1 MADVITRF
9 KLETTQYDSKL
20 RDAAKGLSEYTKQ
33 ATMAGNEFG
42 KFTQKNMEVARS
54 FGTIATSA
62 TNSKDK
68 VKELVGAY
76 NDVAKAYNALTKD
89 QQSSDF
95 GKALAQSMNT
105 LKGRIS
111 EAKTEMNGTSG
122 VLDSLKGKFMIN
134 VDALKLL
141 NWGLTAAKKALDVAK
156 DAFFANETN
165 VDNWGRTVASAEG
178 IYDSFLQTLNTGDFS
193 GFLSRIG
200 EVISSS
206 KEAYNALDELNT
218 RMTVINPERT
228 RLQARAT
235 ELRATIRRSGKDSE
249 AGKAAQQE
257 LMQLEGKL
265 TEAFRTESK
274 LNMNAFKAEVD
285 KKLKGAGIKLDKQSY
300 DFLMRSF
307 SSDRD
312 YKRLAQNARGS
323 IDMVYDDEATGLGHQ
338 VDNRNM
344 NQKLLDL
351 FTDKWR
357 QQYSPL
363 LNAAFSARGSA
374 ASTMLSNAR
383 YLNNGGGNTE
393 RQKTVEQLN
402 NEKIQALT
410 QEYLNATEERKTA
423 IRSEIKGLQD
433 RNAEIRRM
441 KDEALGK
448 DTAEQLNNEKIQ
460 ALTQEYIKASE
471 DRRKA
476 IRAEIKDLQDRNAE
490 IQRIKDEATGKWKP
504 VDLKGASP
512 GQGVALGGVDMPQFR
527 DQVVEVLPPI
537 QQLEAELERLA
548 ELQAQAWSPEVF
560 ADYQRKIDETKEKL
574 DVFKGIKKD
583 SDNSSKSFLSAASA
597 IGAVGNA
604 LNSIEDPTAKIMGII
619 AEAIAGVAAG
629 AGQAISA
636 KDTTSSGWAWI
647 GAAAAITASMVAMIA
662 EIHNATG
669 YAHGGVIEGTSFS
682 GDNQWARVNA
692 GETILN
698 RAQSGVIASA
708 LQDSGRDSGY
718 SSAPYVTGETIIL
731 GANNHLKRSGQ
742 GELVT
747 TSMLKRMGLL

>member
-33 ATMAGNEFG
+33 ATMAGSEFG
-42 KFTQKNMEVARS
+42 KFTQKNVEVARS

-76 NDVAKAYNALTKD
+76 NDVAKAYNALTKE

-111 EAKTEMNGTSG
+111 EAKTEMNSTGG

-156 DAFFANETN
+156 DAFFQSEGNIDEWGRIVESSKGAYDIFLDTINNGNWSNFFSNLSTAIKGSRDLYDALDRLGSIKSNNKAAIAIVQQQIQQLRLLKQQGKN
-165 VDNWGRTVASAEG
+165 VDDQIKAATAQLAL
-178 IYDSFLQTLNTGDFS
+178 LQN
-193 GFLSRIG
+193 
-200 EVISSS
+200 
-206 KEAYNALDELNT
+206 
-218 RMTVINPERT
+218 
-228 RLQARAT
+228 QAVGAGKT
-235 ELRATIRRSGKDSE
+235 AGKQSIFNTIRNSV
-249 AGKAAQQE
+249 
-257 LMQLEGKL
+257 
-265 TEAFRTESK
+265 
-274 LNMNAFKAEVD
+274 N
-285 KKLKGAGIKLDKQSY
+285 
-300 DFLMRSF
+300 
-307 SSDRD
+307 
-312 YKRLAQNARGS
+312 S
-323 IDMVYDDEATGLGHQ
+323 IDGGASVSDKSIQAAISGILSKGQVEFDKYARNVRVLEAMAQRDESTTNMDNMGAMHTSVSKVFDINLLTKEQQRQYKISKAITDRESEIKNGIDIYAQAVQEETAATREQFRGNRYALQGSGH
-338 VDNRNM
+338 
-344 NQKLLDL
+344 
-351 FTDKWR
+351 
-357 QQYSPL
+357 
-363 LNAAFSARGSA
+363 
-374 ASTMLSNAR
+374 
-383 YLNNGGGNTE
+383 GGGGDTE
-393 RQKTVEQLN
+393 RQKTKEQLI
-402 NEKIQALT
+402 NEDIQKLT
-410 QEYLNATEERKTA
+410 QEYINASNDRRAA
-423 IRSEIKGLQD
+423 IRNEIKGLQD
-433 RNAEIRRM
+433 
-441 KDEALGK
+441 
-448 DTAEQLNNEKIQ
+448 QLAVIQ
-460 ALTQEYIKASE
+460 QL
-471 DRRKA
+471 
-476 IRAEIKDLQDRNAE
+476 
-490 IQRIKDEATGKWKP
+490 KDEATGKWKP
-504 VDLKGASP
+504 PQSVNLKGASP
-512 GQGVALGGVDMPQFR
+512 GQGIALGGVDMAQFS

-560 ADYQRKIDETKEKL
+560 ADYQREIDKTKEKL

-583 SDNSSKSFLSAASA
+583 SDNSAKSFHAAASA
-597 IGAVGNA
+597 IGSVGNA

-708 LQDSGRDSGY
+708 LQDSNRA
-718 SSAPYVTGETIIL
+718 SSQPSSPYVNGELIFL
-731 GANNHLKRSGQ
+731 GTNNHLKRSGR
-742 GELVT
+742 GEIVT
-747 TSMLKRMGLL
+747 TGMLRRMGIM

>member
-42 KFTQKNMEVARS
+42 KFTQKNVEVARS

-111 EAKTEMNGTSG
+111 EAKTEMNGTSS

-156 DAFFANETN
+156 DAFFSSEQN
-165 VDNWGRTVASAEG
+165 VDDWGRTMQASESL
-178 IYDSFLQTLNTGDFS
+178 YKSFVTSLNNMSLDSFFSNIREVIKSAKDAYNAMGDLATKGGKISNKEARLNYQKQEQMAIINDKKRSKAEREAAQARLKALSQETSAAKKATAELNNNIVKTKISEKLVGAGFEKGTAAYNDAYQRAVRSLYDENYVIGTLNTKPGQFADTIFS
-193 GFLSRIG
+193 INNGNGSR
-200 EVISSS
+200 
-206 KEAYNALDELNT
+206 KLRRALGSN
-218 RMTVINPERT
+218 VN
-228 RLQARAT
+228 
-235 ELRATIRRSGKDSE
+235 
-249 AGKAAQQE
+249 
-257 LMQLEGKL
+257 
-265 TEAFRTESK
+265 
-274 LNMNAFKAEVD
+274 
-285 KKLKGAGIKLDKQSY
+285 LD
-300 DFLMRSF
+300 
-307 SSDRD
+307 
-312 YKRLAQNARGS
+312 N
-323 IDMVYDDEATGLGHQ
+323 
-338 VDNRNM
+338 
-344 NQKLLDL
+344 L
-351 FTDKWR
+351 FTDEWR
-357 QQYSPL
+357 SEVNPYVQ
-363 LNAAFSARGSA
+363 AVWGSL
-374 ASTMLSNAR
+374 ASGESEKRMANRFAQRNLD
-383 YLNNGGGNTE
+383 GGGGDKTK
-393 RQKTVEQLN
+393 RQKTEEQLN
-402 NEKIQALT
+402 SEKIQALT
-410 QEYLNATEERKTA
+410 QEYLKATEERKTA
-423 IRSEIKGLQD
+423 IRSEIKV
-433 RNAEIRRM
+433 
-441 KDEALGK
+441 
-448 DTAEQLNNEKIQ
+448 
-460 ALTQEYIKASE
+460 
-471 DRRKA
+471 
-476 IRAEIKDLQDRNAE
+476 LQDRNAE
-490 IQRIKDEATGKWKP
+490 IQRMKDEATGKWKP
-504 VDLKGASP
+504 VNLTGASP
-512 GQGVALGGVDMPQFR
+512 GHGVALGGVDMPQFR
-527 DQVVEVLPPI
+527 DQFVEVLPPV

-548 ELQAQAWSPEVF
+548 EKQAQAWSPEVF
-560 ADYQRKIDETKEKL
+560 ADYQREIDKTKEKL

-583 SDNSSKSFLSAASA
+583 SDNSAKSFHSAASA

-647 GAAAAITASMVAMIA
+647 GAAAAITASMVAMIT

-669 YAHGGVIEGTSFS
+669 FAHGGVIEGTSFS

-708 LQDSGRDSGY
+708 LQDSARTEVDS
-718 SSAPYVTGETIIL
+718 SSPYVTGETIIL

-742 GELVT
+742 GEIVT
-747 TSMLKRMGLL
+747 TGMLRRMGIK

>member
-42 KFTQKNMEVARS
+42 KFTQKNVEVARS

-62 TNSKDK
+62 TNSKGK
-68 VKELVGAY
+68 VSELVGAY
-76 NDVAKAYNALTKD
+76 NDVAKAYNALTKE

-111 EAKTEMNGTSG
+111 EAKTEMNGTSS

-156 DAFFANETN
+156 DAFFSSEQN
-165 VDNWGRTVASAEG
+165 VDDWGRTMQASESL
-178 IYDSFLQTLNTGDFS
+178 YKSFVTSLNNMSLDSFFSNISEVIKSAKDAYNAMDDLATKGGKISNKEARLNYQKQQQMAIINDKKRTKAEREAAQARLEALSMETSAAKKATADLNNSVVKAKISEKLTGAGFERGTAAYNEAYQRAVRSLYDEDYVMGTLNTKPGQF
-193 GFLSRIG
+193 
-200 EVISSS
+200 
-206 KEAYNALDELNT
+206 
-218 RMTVINPERT
+218 
-228 RLQARAT
+228 
-235 ELRATIRRSGKDSE
+235 
-249 AGKAAQQE
+249 
-257 LMQLEGKL
+257 
-265 TEAFRTESK
+265 
-274 LNMNAFKAEVD
+274 VD
-285 KKLKGAGIKLDKQSY
+285 
-300 DFLMRSF
+300 
-307 SSDRD
+307 
-312 YKRLAQNARGS
+312 
-323 IDMVYDDEATGLGHQ
+323 TGLRINNGKGSRSLKRALGSN
-338 VDNRNM
+338 VNLDN
-344 NQKLLDL
+344 L
-351 FTDKWR
+351 FTDEWR
-357 QQYSPL
+357 NEVNPYVQ
-363 LNAAFSARGSA
+363 AVWGSL
-374 ASTMLSNAR
+374 ASGESEKRMANRFAQRNLD
-383 YLNNGGGNTE
+383 GGGGGKTE
-393 RQKTVEQLN
+393 LQKTEEQLN
-402 NEKIQALT
+402 SETIQKLT
-410 QEYLNATEERKTA
+410 QEYLKATEERKAA
-423 IRSEIKGLQD
+423 IRSEIKELQD
-433 RNAEIRRM
+433 KNAEIQRM

-448 DTAEQLNNEKIQ
+448 
-460 ALTQEYIKASE
+460 Y
-471 DRRKA
+471 
-476 IRAEIKDLQDRNAE
+476 
-490 IQRIKDEATGKWKP
+490 KP
-504 VDLKGASP
+504 VNLTGASP
-512 GQGVALGGVDMPQFR
+512 GQGVALGGVDMAQFS

-560 ADYQRKIDETKEKL
+560 ADYQQKIDETKEKL

-583 SDNSSKSFLSAASA
+583 SDNSSKSFRSAASA
-597 IGAVGNA
+597 IGAVGKA

-636 KDTTSSGWAWI
+636 KDTTASGWAWI

-708 LQDSGRDSGY
+708 LQDSNRA
-718 SSAPYVTGETIIL
+718 SSQPSSPYVNGELIFL
-731 GANNHLKRSGQ
+731 GTNNHLKRSGQ
-742 GELVT
+742 GEIVT
-747 TSMLKRMGLL
+747 TGMLRRMGIM

>member
-42 KFTQKNMEVARS
+42 KFTQKNVEVARS

-111 EAKTEMNGTSG
+111 EAKTEMNGTSS

-312 YKRLAQNARGS
+312 YRRLAQNARGS

-383 YLNNGGGNTE
+383 YLNNGGSGRGSGGGGNTE
-393 RQKTVEQLN
+393 RQKTEEQLN
-402 NEKIQALT
+402 SEKIQALT
-410 QEYLNATEERKTA
+410 QEYLKATEERKTA
-423 IRSEIKGLQD
+423 IRSEIKV
-433 RNAEIRRM
+433 
-441 KDEALGK
+441 
-448 DTAEQLNNEKIQ
+448 
-460 ALTQEYIKASE
+460 
-471 DRRKA
+471 
-476 IRAEIKDLQDRNAE
+476 LQDRNAE
-490 IQRIKDEATGKWKP
+490 IQHMKDEATGKWKP
-504 VDLKGASP
+504 VDLTGASP
-512 GQGVALGGVDMPQFR
+512 GQGVALGGVDMAQFS
-527 DQVVEVLPPI
+527 DQVVEVLPPV

-560 ADYQRKIDETKEKL
+560 ADYQQKIDETKEKL

-583 SDNSSKSFLSAASA
+583 SDNSSKSFRSAASA

-698 RAQSGVIASA
+698 RAQTGIIASA
-708 LQDSGRDSGY
+708 LQDNARTEVN
-718 SSAPYVTGETIIL
+718 SSSPYVTGETIIL

-742 GELVT
+742 GEIVT
-747 TSMLKRMGLL
+747 TGMLRRMGVI

>member
-42 KFTQKNMEVARS
+42 KFTQKNVDVARS

-111 EAKTEMNGTSG
+111 EAKTEMNGTSS
-122 VLDSLKGKFMIN
+122 VLDTLKGKFTLNI
-134 VDALKLL
+134 DALKLFSM
-141 NWGLTAAKKALDVAK
+141 GLTAAKAALNVAK
-156 DAFFANETN
+156 DAFFSSEQN
-165 VDNWGRTVASAEG
+165 VDDWGRTMQASESL
-178 IYDSFLQTLNTGDFS
+178 YKSFVTSLNNMSLDSFFSNIREVIKSAKDAYNAMDDLATKGGKISNKEARLNYQKQQQMAIINDKKRTKAEREAAQARLEALSMETSAAKKATADLNNSVVKAKISEKLTGAGFEKGTAAYNEAYKRAVRSLYDEDYVMGTLNTKPGQF
-193 GFLSRIG
+193 
-200 EVISSS
+200 
-206 KEAYNALDELNT
+206 
-218 RMTVINPERT
+218 
-228 RLQARAT
+228 
-235 ELRATIRRSGKDSE
+235 
-249 AGKAAQQE
+249 
-257 LMQLEGKL
+257 
-265 TEAFRTESK
+265 
-274 LNMNAFKAEVD
+274 VD
-285 KKLKGAGIKLDKQSY
+285 
-300 DFLMRSF
+300 
-307 SSDRD
+307 
-312 YKRLAQNARGS
+312 
-323 IDMVYDDEATGLGHQ
+323 TGLRINNGNGSRALKRALGSNINL
-338 VDNRNM
+338 DN
-344 NQKLLDL
+344 L
-351 FTDKWR
+351 FTDEWR
-357 QQYSPL
+357 NEVNPYVQ
-363 LNAAFSARGSA
+363 AVWGSL
-374 ASTMLSNAR
+374 ASGESEKRMANRFAQKSLGGS
-383 YLNNGGGNTE
+383 GGGGGTE
-393 RQKTVEQLN
+393 RQKTEEQLN
-402 NEKIQALT
+402 SEKIQALT
-410 QEYLNATEERKTA
+410 QEYLKATEERKAA
-423 IRSEIKGLQD
+423 IRSEIKV
-433 RNAEIRRM
+433 
-441 KDEALGK
+441 
-448 DTAEQLNNEKIQ
+448 
-460 ALTQEYIKASE
+460 
-471 DRRKA
+471 
-476 IRAEIKDLQDRNAE
+476 LQDRNAE
-490 IQRIKDEATGKWKP
+490 IQRMKDEATGKWKP

-512 GQGVALGGVDMPQFR
+512 GQGIALGGVDMPQFS

-548 ELQAQAWSPEVF
+548 ELQAQAWSPKVF

-583 SDNSSKSFLSAASA
+583 SDNSAKSFHSAASA

-636 KDTTSSGWAWI
+636 KDTTASGWAWI

-669 YAHGGVIEGTSFS
+669 FAHGGVIEGTSFS

-718 SSAPYVTGETIIL
+718 SLAPYVTGETIIL

>member
-33 ATMAGNEFG
+33 ATMAGSEFG
-42 KFTQKNMEVARS
+42 KFTQKNVEVARS

-76 NDVAKAYNALTKD
+76 NDVAKAYNALTKE

-111 EAKTEMNGTSG
+111 EAKTEMNGTSS

-156 DAFFANETN
+156 DAFFSSEQN
-165 VDNWGRTVASAEG
+165 VDDWGRTMQASESL
-178 IYDSFLQTLNTGDFS
+178 YKSFVTSLNNMSLDSFFSNISEVIKSAKDAYNAMDDLATKGGKISNKEARLNYQKQQQMAIINDKKRTKAEREAAQARLEALSMETSAAKKATADLNNSVVKAKISEKLTGAGFEKGTAAYNEAYQRAVRSLYDEDYVMGTLNTKPGQF
-193 GFLSRIG
+193 
-200 EVISSS
+200 
-206 KEAYNALDELNT
+206 
-218 RMTVINPERT
+218 
-228 RLQARAT
+228 
-235 ELRATIRRSGKDSE
+235 
-249 AGKAAQQE
+249 
-257 LMQLEGKL
+257 
-265 TEAFRTESK
+265 
-274 LNMNAFKAEVD
+274 VD
-285 KKLKGAGIKLDKQSY
+285 
-300 DFLMRSF
+300 
-307 SSDRD
+307 
-312 YKRLAQNARGS
+312 
-323 IDMVYDDEATGLGHQ
+323 TGLKINNGKGSRSLKRALGSN
-338 VDNRNM
+338 VNLDN
-344 NQKLLDL
+344 L
-351 FTDKWR
+351 FTDEWR
-357 QQYSPL
+357 NEVNPYVQ
-363 LNAAFSARGSA
+363 AVWGSL
-374 ASTMLSNAR
+374 ASGESEKRMANRFAQRNLGSS
-383 YLNNGGGNTE
+383 GGDKTKL
-393 RQKTVEQLN
+393 QKTEEQLN
-402 NEKIQALT
+402 SEKIQTLT
-410 QEYLNATEERKTA
+410 QEYLKATEERKTA
-423 IRSEIKGLQD
+423 IRSEIKV
-433 RNAEIRRM
+433 
-441 KDEALGK
+441 
-448 DTAEQLNNEKIQ
+448 
-460 ALTQEYIKASE
+460 
-471 DRRKA
+471 
-476 IRAEIKDLQDRNAE
+476 LQDRNAE
-490 IQRIKDEATGKWKP
+490 IQRMKDEATGKWKP

-527 DQVVEVLPPI
+527 DQFVEVLPPI

-560 ADYQRKIDETKEKL
+560 ADYQQKIDETKEKL

-583 SDNSSKSFLSAASA
+583 SDNSAKSFHSAASA

-647 GAAAAITASMVAMIA
+647 GAAAAITASMVAMIT

-669 YAHGGVIEGTSFS
+669 FAHGGVIEGTSFS

-698 RAQSGVIASA
+698 RAQTGIIASA
-708 LQDSGRDSGY
+708 LQDSARTEVG
-718 SSAPYVTGETIIL
+718 SSSPYVTGETIIL

-742 GELVT
+742 GEIVT
-747 TSMLKRMGLL
+747 TGMLRRMGVI

>member
-20 RDAAKGLSEYTKQ
+20 RDAAKGLSDYTKQ
-33 ATMAGNEFG
+33 AALAGSEFG
-42 KFTQKNMEVARS
+42 KFTQKNVEVARS

-111 EAKTEMNGTSG
+111 EAKTEMNGTSS

-257 LMQLEGKL
+257 LLQLEGKL

-312 YKRLAQNARGS
+312 YRRLAQNARGS

-383 YLNNGGGNTE
+383 YLNNGGSGRGSGRGDNTK
-393 RQKTVEQLN
+393 RQETEEQLI
-402 NEKIQALT
+402 NENIQ
-410 QEYLNATEERKTA
+410 K
-423 IRSEIKGLQD
+423 
-433 RNAEIRRM
+433 
-441 KDEALGK
+441 
-448 DTAEQLNNEKIQ
+448 
-460 ALTQEYIKASE
+460 LTQEYIKASN
-471 DRRKA
+471 DRQAA
-476 IRAEIKDLQDRNAE
+476 IRNEIKGLQDQLAV
-490 IQRIKDEATGKWKP
+490 IQQLKDEALGKYKP
-504 VDLKGASP
+504 VNLTGASP
-512 GQGVALGGVDMPQFR
+512 GQGVALGGVDMAQFS

-537 QQLEAELERLA
+537 QQLETELERLA

-583 SDNSSKSFLSAASA
+583 SDNSAKSFHSAASA

-604 LNSIEDPTAKIMGII
+604 LNSIEDPTAKIIGII

-708 LQDSGRDSGY
+708 LQE
-718 SSAPYVTGETIIL
+718 SSRASSQSSSPYVTGEFIFL
-731 GANNHLKRSGQ
+731 GTNNHLKRSGQ
-742 GELVT
+742 GEIVT
-747 TSMLKRMGLL
+747 TGMLRRMGIM

>member
-42 KFTQKNMEVARS
+42 KFTQKNVEVARS

-235 ELRATIRRSGKDSE
+235 ELRATIRRSDKDSD

-312 YKRLAQNARGS
+312 YRRLAQNARGS

-383 YLNNGGGNTE
+383 YLNNGGSGRGSGDKTK
-393 RQKTVEQLN
+393 RQKTEEQLN
-402 NEKIQALT
+402 SEKIQALT
-410 QEYLNATEERKTA
+410 QEYLKATEERKAA
-423 IRSEIKGLQD
+423 IRSEIKV
-433 RNAEIRRM
+433 
-441 KDEALGK
+441 
-448 DTAEQLNNEKIQ
+448 
-460 ALTQEYIKASE
+460 
-471 DRRKA
+471 
-476 IRAEIKDLQDRNAE
+476 LQDRNAE
-490 IQRIKDEATGKWKP
+490 IQRMKDEATGKWKP

-512 GQGVALGGVDMPQFR
+512 GQGIALGGVDMPQFR
-527 DQVVEVLPPI
+527 DQVVEVLPPVR
-537 QQLEAELERLA
+537 QLEAELERLA
-548 ELQAQAWSPEVF
+548 EKQAQAWSPEIF
-560 ADYQRKIDETKEKL
+560 ADYQRQIDELKKKL
-574 DVFKGIKKD
+574 GVFKGIKTD
-583 SDNSSKSFLSAASA
+583 SDNSAKSFHSAASA

-708 LQDSGRDSGY
+708 LQDNNRA
-718 SSAPYVTGETIIL
+718 SSQPSSPYVNGELIFL
-731 GANNHLKRSGQ
+731 GTNNHLKRSGQ
-742 GELVT
+742 GEIVT
-747 TSMLKRMGLL
+747 TGMLRRMGLL

>member
-42 KFTQKNMEVARS
+42 KFTQKNVEVARS

-111 EAKTEMNGTSG
+111 EAKTEMNGTSS
-122 VLDSLKGKFMIN
+122 VLDALKGKFMIN

-200 EVISSS
+200 EVIASS

-312 YKRLAQNARGS
+312 YRRLAQNARGS

-383 YLNNGGGNTE
+383 YLNNGGSGRGSGRGGDIE
-393 RQKTVEQLN
+393 RQKTEEQLN
-402 NEKIQALT
+402 SEKIQALT
-410 QEYLNATEERKTA
+410 QEYLKATEERKTA
-423 IRSEIKGLQD
+423 IRSEIKV
-433 RNAEIRRM
+433 
-441 KDEALGK
+441 
-448 DTAEQLNNEKIQ
+448 
-460 ALTQEYIKASE
+460 
-471 DRRKA
+471 
-476 IRAEIKDLQDRNAE
+476 LQDRNAE
-490 IQRIKDEATGKWKP
+490 IQHMKDEATGKYKQ
-504 VDLKGASP
+504 VNLTGALP
-512 GQGVALGGVDMPQFR
+512 GQGIALGGVDMPQFR
-527 DQVVEVLPPI
+527 DQFVEVLPPI

-548 ELQAQAWSPEVF
+548 EKQAQAWSPEVF
-560 ADYQRKIDETKEKL
+560 ADYQKKIDETKEKL

-583 SDNSSKSFLSAASA
+583 SDNSAKSFHSAASA

-698 RAQSGVIASA
+698 RAQTGIIASA
-708 LQDSGRDSGY
+708 LQDSARTEVDS
-718 SSAPYVTGETIIL
+718 SSPYVTGETIIL

-742 GELVT
+742 GEIVT
-747 TSMLKRMGLL
+747 TGMLRRMGII

>member
-42 KFTQKNMEVARS
+42 KFTQKNVEVARS

-122 VLDSLKGKFMIN
+122 VLDTLKGKFTLNI
-134 VDALKLL
+134 DALKLFSM
-141 NWGLTAAKKALDVAK
+141 GLTAAKAALNVAK
-156 DAFFANETN
+156 DAFFSSEQN
-165 VDNWGRTVASAEG
+165 VDDWGRTMQASESL
-178 IYDSFLQTLNTGDFS
+178 YKSFVTSLNNMSLDSFFSNIREVIKSAKDAYNAMDDLATKGGKISNKEARLNYQKQQQMAIINDKKRTKAEREAAQARLEALSMETSAAKKATADLNNSVVKAKISEKLTGAGFEKGTAAYNEAYKRAVRSLYDEDYVMGTLNTKPGQF
-193 GFLSRIG
+193 
-200 EVISSS
+200 
-206 KEAYNALDELNT
+206 
-218 RMTVINPERT
+218 
-228 RLQARAT
+228 
-235 ELRATIRRSGKDSE
+235 
-249 AGKAAQQE
+249 
-257 LMQLEGKL
+257 
-265 TEAFRTESK
+265 
-274 LNMNAFKAEVD
+274 VD
-285 KKLKGAGIKLDKQSY
+285 
-300 DFLMRSF
+300 
-307 SSDRD
+307 
-312 YKRLAQNARGS
+312 
-323 IDMVYDDEATGLGHQ
+323 TGLRINNGNGSRALKRALGSNINL
-338 VDNRNM
+338 DN
-344 NQKLLDL
+344 L
-351 FTDKWR
+351 FTDEWR
-357 QQYSPL
+357 NEVNPYVQ
-363 LNAAFSARGSA
+363 AVWGSL
-374 ASTMLSNAR
+374 ASGESEKRMANRFAQKSL
-383 YLNNGGGNTE
+383 GGSGDGDKTK
-393 RQKTVEQLN
+393 RQKTEEQLN
-402 NEKIQALT
+402 SEKIQALT
-410 QEYLNATEERKTA
+410 QEYLKATEERKAA
-423 IRSEIKGLQD
+423 IRSEIKV
-433 RNAEIRRM
+433 
-441 KDEALGK
+441 
-448 DTAEQLNNEKIQ
+448 
-460 ALTQEYIKASE
+460 
-471 DRRKA
+471 
-476 IRAEIKDLQDRNAE
+476 LQDRNAE
-490 IQRIKDEATGKWKP
+490 IQRMKDEATGKWKP

-560 ADYQRKIDETKEKL
+560 ADYQQKIDETKEKL

-583 SDNSSKSFLSAASA
+583 SDNSSKSFRSAASA
-597 IGAVGNA
+597 IGAVGKA

-636 KDTTSSGWAWI
+636 KDTTASGWAWI

-708 LQDSGRDSGY
+708 LQE
-718 SSAPYVTGETIIL
+718 SSRASTQPSSPYVNGELIFL
-731 GANNHLKRSGQ
+731 GTNNHLKRSGQ
-742 GELVT
+742 GEIVT
-747 TSMLKRMGLL
+747 TGMLRRMGIM

>member
-42 KFTQKNMEVARS
+42 KFTQKNVEVARS

-111 EAKTEMNGTSG
+111 EAKTEMNGTSS

-257 LMQLEGKL
+257 LLQLEGKL

-383 YLNNGGGNTE
+383 YLNNGGSGRGSGGGGGTE
-393 RQKTVEQLN
+393 RQKTEEQLN
-402 NEKIQALT
+402 SEKIQELT
-410 QEYLNATEERKTA
+410 QEYIQATEERKTA
-423 IRSEIKGLQD
+423 IRSEIKL
-433 RNAEIRRM
+433 
-441 KDEALGK
+441 
-448 DTAEQLNNEKIQ
+448 
-460 ALTQEYIKASE
+460 
-471 DRRKA
+471 
-476 IRAEIKDLQDRNAE
+476 LQDRNAE
-490 IQRIKDEATGKWKP
+490 IQRMKDEALGKYKQ
-504 VDLKGASP
+504 VDLTGASP

-527 DQVVEVLPPI
+527 DQFVEVLPPI

-548 ELQAQAWSPEVF
+548 ELQAQAWTPEIF
-560 ADYQRKIDETKEKL
+560 ADYQRQIDELKKKL
-574 DVFKGIKKD
+574 GVFKGIKTD
-583 SDNSSKSFLSAASA
+583 SDNSAKSFHSAASA

-698 RAQSGVIASA
+698 RAQTGIIASA
-708 LQDSGRDSGY
+708 LQDSARTEVDS
-718 SSAPYVTGETIIL
+718 SSPYVTGETIIL
-731 GANNHLKRSGQ
+731 GANNHLKRLGQ
-742 GELVT
+742 GEIVT
-747 TSMLKRMGLL
+747 TGMLRRMGII

>member
-42 KFTQKNMEVARS
+42 KFTQKNVEVARS
-54 FGTIATSA
+54 FGNIATSA

-76 NDVAKAYNALTKD
+76 NDVAKAYNSLTRE

-111 EAKTEMNGTSG
+111 EAKTEMNGTSS
-122 VLDSLKGKFMIN
+122 VLDTLKGKFTLNI
-134 VDALKLL
+134 DALKLFSM
-141 NWGLTAAKKALDVAK
+141 GLTAAKTALNVAK
-156 DAFFANETN
+156 DAFFSSEQN
-165 VDNWGRTVASAEG
+165 VDDWGRTMQASESL
-178 IYDSFLQTLNTGDFS
+178 YKSFVTSLNNMSLDSFFSNIREVIKSAKDAYNAMDDLATKGGKISNKEARLNYQKQQQMAIINDKKRTKAERESAQARLEALSMETSAAKKATADLNNSVVKAKISEKLTGAGFEKGTAAYNEAYKRAVRSLYDEDYVMGTLNTKPGQF
-193 GFLSRIG
+193 
-200 EVISSS
+200 
-206 KEAYNALDELNT
+206 
-218 RMTVINPERT
+218 
-228 RLQARAT
+228 
-235 ELRATIRRSGKDSE
+235 
-249 AGKAAQQE
+249 
-257 LMQLEGKL
+257 
-265 TEAFRTESK
+265 
-274 LNMNAFKAEVD
+274 VD
-285 KKLKGAGIKLDKQSY
+285 
-300 DFLMRSF
+300 
-307 SSDRD
+307 
-312 YKRLAQNARGS
+312 
-323 IDMVYDDEATGLGHQ
+323 TGLRINNGNGSRALKRALGSNINL
-338 VDNRNM
+338 DN
-344 NQKLLDL
+344 L
-351 FTDKWR
+351 FTDEWR
-357 QQYSPL
+357 NEVNPYVQ
-363 LNAAFSARGSA
+363 AVWGSL
-374 ASTMLSNAR
+374 ASGESEKRMANRFAQKSLGGS
-383 YLNNGGGNTE
+383 GGGGGTE
-393 RQKTVEQLN
+393 RQKTEEQLN
-402 NEKIQALT
+402 SEKIQALT
-410 QEYLNATEERKTA
+410 QEYLKATEERKAA
-423 IRSEIKGLQD
+423 IRSEIKV
-433 RNAEIRRM
+433 
-441 KDEALGK
+441 
-448 DTAEQLNNEKIQ
+448 
-460 ALTQEYIKASE
+460 
-471 DRRKA
+471 
-476 IRAEIKDLQDRNAE
+476 LQDRNAE
-490 IQRIKDEATGKWKP
+490 IQRMKDEATGKWKP

-512 GQGVALGGVDMPQFR
+512 GQGIALGGVDMPQFS

-548 ELQAQAWSPEVF
+548 ELQAQAWSPKVF

-583 SDNSSKSFLSAASA
+583 SDNSAKSFHSAASA

-718 SSAPYVTGETIIL
+718 SSEPYVTGETIIL

>member
-33 ATMAGNEFG
+33 ATMAGSEFG
-42 KFTQKNMEVARS
+42 KFTQKNVEVARS

-89 QQSSDF
+89 QQNSDF

-111 EAKTEMNGTSG
+111 EAKTEMNGTSS

-156 DAFFANETN
+156 DAFFSSEQN
-165 VDNWGRTVASAEG
+165 VDDWGRTMQASESL
-178 IYDSFLQTLNTGDFS
+178 YKSFVTSLNNMSLDSFFSNIREVIKSAKDAYNAMDDLATKGGKISNKEARLNYQKQQQMAIINDKKRSKAEREAAQARLEALSQETSAAKKATAELNNNIVKTKISEKLVGAGFEKGTAAYNDAYQRAVRSLYDENYVMGTLNTKPGQFVDT
-193 GFLSRIG
+193 GFKINNGKGSR
-200 EVISSS
+200 SL
-206 KEAYNALDELNT
+206 KRALGSN
-218 RMTVINPERT
+218 VN
-228 RLQARAT
+228 
-235 ELRATIRRSGKDSE
+235 
-249 AGKAAQQE
+249 
-257 LMQLEGKL
+257 
-265 TEAFRTESK
+265 
-274 LNMNAFKAEVD
+274 
-285 KKLKGAGIKLDKQSY
+285 LD
-300 DFLMRSF
+300 
-307 SSDRD
+307 
-312 YKRLAQNARGS
+312 N
-323 IDMVYDDEATGLGHQ
+323 
-338 VDNRNM
+338 
-344 NQKLLDL
+344 L
-351 FTDKWR
+351 FTDEWR
-357 QQYSPL
+357 NEVNPYVQ
-363 LNAAFSARGSA
+363 AVWGSL
-374 ASTMLSNAR
+374 ASGESEKRMANRFAQRNLGGV
-383 YLNNGGGNTE
+383 GGGDTE
-393 RQKTVEQLN
+393 RQKTEEQRN
-402 NEKIQALT
+402 SETIQALT
-410 QEYLNATEERKTA
+410 QEYIQATEERKTA

-433 RNAEIRRM
+433 RNAEIQRM

-448 DTAEQLNNEKIQ
+448 
-460 ALTQEYIKASE
+460 
-471 DRRKA
+471 
-476 IRAEIKDLQDRNAE
+476 
-490 IQRIKDEATGKWKP
+490 WKP
-504 VDLKGASP
+504 PQPVNLTGASP
-512 GQGVALGGVDMPQFR
+512 GQGIALGGVDMAQFS

-560 ADYQRKIDETKEKL
+560 ADYQQKIDETKEKL

-583 SDNSSKSFLSAASA
+583 SDNSSKSFRSAASA

-698 RAQSGVIASA
+698 RAQAGVIASA

-718 SSAPYVTGETIIL
+718 SSAPYATGETIIL
-731 GANNHLKRSGQ
+731 GVNNHLKRSGQ
-742 GELVT
+742 GEIVT
-747 TSMLKRMGLL
+747 TGMLRRMGIM

>member
-20 RDAAKGLSEYTKQ
+20 RDAAKGLSDYTKQ

-42 KFTQKNMEVARS
+42 KFTQKNVEVARS

-111 EAKTEMNGTSG
+111 EAKTEMNGTSS

-165 VDNWGRTVASAEG
+165 VDDWGRTVASAEG

-312 YKRLAQNARGS
+312 YKRLAQNASGKVTS
-323 IDMVYDDEATGLGHQ
+323 DYVLVNASTGLGYWEQ
-338 VDNRNM
+338 TDTRNT

-351 FTDKWR
+351 FTDEWR
-357 QQYSPL
+357 QKNSPL
-363 LNAAFSARGSA
+363 LNAAFSAQGSA

-383 YLNNGGGNTE
+383 YLNNGGSGRGSDRGGNTE
-393 RQKTVEQLN
+393 RQKTEEQLN
-402 NEKIQALT
+402 SEKIQALT
-410 QEYLNATEERKTA
+410 QEYLKATEERKAA
-423 IRSEIKGLQD
+423 IRSEIKV
-433 RNAEIRRM
+433 
-441 KDEALGK
+441 
-448 DTAEQLNNEKIQ
+448 
-460 ALTQEYIKASE
+460 
-471 DRRKA
+471 
-476 IRAEIKDLQDRNAE
+476 LQDRNAE
-490 IQRIKDEATGKWKP
+490 IQRMKDEATGKWKP

-583 SDNSSKSFLSAASA
+583 SDNSSKSFRSAASA
-597 IGAVGNA
+597 IGAVGKA

-636 KDTTSSGWAWI
+636 KDTTASGWAWI

-708 LQDSGRDSGY
+708 LQDNNRASTQP
-718 SSAPYVTGETIIL
+718 SSPYVNGELIFL
-731 GANNHLKRSGQ
+731 GTNNHLKRSGQ
-742 GELVT
+742 GEIVT
-747 TSMLKRMGLL
+747 TGMLRRMGIM

>member
-20 RDAAKGLSEYTKQ
+20 RDAAKELSDYTKQ
-33 ATMAGNEFG
+33 ATMAGSEFG
-42 KFTQKNMEVARS
+42 KFSQKNVEVARS

-76 NDVAKAYNALTKD
+76 NDVAKAYNALTKE

-111 EAKTEMNGTSG
+111 EAKTEMNGTSS

-156 DAFFANETN
+156 DAFFSSEQN
-165 VDNWGRTVASAEG
+165 VDDWGRTMQASESL
-178 IYDSFLQTLNTGDFS
+178 YKSFVTSLNNMSLDSFFSNIREVIKSAKDAYNAMDDLATKGGKISNKEARLNYQKQQQMAIINDKKRSKAEREAAQARLEALSQETSAAKKATAELNNNIVKTKISEKLVGAGFEKGTVAYNDAYQRAVRSLYDENYVMGTLNTKPGQFAD
-193 GFLSRIG
+193 
-200 EVISSS
+200 
-206 KEAYNALDELNT
+206 
-218 RMTVINPERT
+218 
-228 RLQARAT
+228 
-235 ELRATIRRSGKDSE
+235 
-249 AGKAAQQE
+249 
-257 LMQLEGKL
+257 
-265 TEAFRTESK
+265 
-274 LNMNAFKAEVD
+274 
-285 KKLKGAGIKLDKQSY
+285 
-300 DFLMRSF
+300 
-307 SSDRD
+307 
-312 YKRLAQNARGS
+312 
-323 IDMVYDDEATGLGHQ
+323 TGLKINNGKGSRSLKRALGSNINL
-338 VDNRNM
+338 DN
-344 NQKLLDL
+344 L
-351 FTDKWR
+351 FTDEWR
-357 QQYSPL
+357 NEVNPYVQ
-363 LNAAFSARGSA
+363 AVWGSL
-374 ASTMLSNAR
+374 ASGESEKRMANRFAQRNLGS
-383 YLNNGGGNTE
+383 GGGGGGGDTTD
-393 RQKTVEQLN
+393 RQKTEEQLN
-402 NEKIQALT
+402 SEKIQALT
-410 QEYLNATEERKTA
+410 QEYLKATEERKKA
-423 IRSEIKGLQD
+423 IRSEIKV
-433 RNAEIRRM
+433 
-441 KDEALGK
+441 
-448 DTAEQLNNEKIQ
+448 
-460 ALTQEYIKASE
+460 
-471 DRRKA
+471 
-476 IRAEIKDLQDRNAE
+476 LQDRNAE

-512 GQGVALGGVDMPQFR
+512 GQGGALGGVDMPQFR
-527 DQVVEVLPPI
+527 DQFVEVLPPI

-548 ELQAQAWSPEVF
+548 ELQAQAWSPDVF
-560 ADYQRKIDETKEKL
+560 ADYQQKIDETKEKL
-574 DVFKGIKKD
+574 NVFKGIKKD
-583 SDNSSKSFLSAASA
+583 SDNSAKSFHAAASA

-669 YAHGGVIEGTSFS
+669 FAHGGVIEGTSFS

-698 RAQSGVIASA
+698 RAQTGIIASA
-708 LQDSGRDSGY
+708 LQDSARTEVG
-718 SSAPYVTGETIIL
+718 SSSPYVTGETIIL

-742 GELVT
+742 GEIVT
-747 TSMLKRMGLL
+747 TGMLRRMGII

>member
-42 KFTQKNMEVARS
+42 KFTQKNVEVARS

-62 TNSKDK
+62 SNSKDK

-111 EAKTEMNGTSG
+111 EAKTEMNGTSS

-312 YKRLAQNARGS
+312 YRRLAQNARGS

-383 YLNNGGGNTE
+383 YLNNGGSGRGSGGGGNTE
-393 RQKTVEQLN
+393 RQKTEEQLN
-402 NEKIQALT
+402 SEKIQALT
-410 QEYLNATEERKTA
+410 QEYLKATEERKAA
-423 IRSEIKGLQD
+423 IRSEIKV
-433 RNAEIRRM
+433 
-441 KDEALGK
+441 
-448 DTAEQLNNEKIQ
+448 
-460 ALTQEYIKASE
+460 
-471 DRRKA
+471 
-476 IRAEIKDLQDRNAE
+476 LQDRNAE
-490 IQRIKDEATGKWKP
+490 IQHMKDEATGKYKQ
-504 VDLKGASP
+504 VDLSGATR
-512 GQGVALGGVDMPQFR
+512 GQGVALGGVDMAQFS

-537 QQLEAELERLA
+537 QQLETELERLA

-583 SDNSSKSFLSAASA
+583 SDNSSKSFRSAASA

-708 LQDSGRDSGY
+708 LQDSNRA
-718 SSAPYVTGETIIL
+718 SSQPSSPYVNGELIFL
-731 GANNHLKRSGQ
+731 GTNNHLKRSGQ
-742 GELVT
+742 GEIVT
-747 TSMLKRMGLL
+747 TGMLRRMGIM

>member
-42 KFTQKNMEVARS
+42 KFTQKNVEVARS

-111 EAKTEMNGTSG
+111 EAKTEMNGTSS

-156 DAFFANETN
+156 DAFFQSEANIDEWGRIVESSKGAYDIFLDTINNGNWSNFFSNLSTAIKGSRDLYDALDRLGSIKANNKAAIAIVQQQIQQLRLLKQQGKN
-165 VDNWGRTVASAEG
+165 VDDQIKAATAQLAL
-178 IYDSFLQTLNTGDFS
+178 LQN
-193 GFLSRIG
+193 
-200 EVISSS
+200 
-206 KEAYNALDELNT
+206 
-218 RMTVINPERT
+218 
-228 RLQARAT
+228 QAVGAGKT
-235 ELRATIRRSGKDSE
+235 AGKQSMFNTIRNSV
-249 AGKAAQQE
+249 
-257 LMQLEGKL
+257 
-265 TEAFRTESK
+265 
-274 LNMNAFKAEVD
+274 N
-285 KKLKGAGIKLDKQSY
+285 
-300 DFLMRSF
+300 
-307 SSDRD
+307 
-312 YKRLAQNARGS
+312 S
-323 IDMVYDDEATGLGHQ
+323 IDGGASVSDKSIQAAISGILSKGQVEFDKYARNVRVLESMAQRDESTTYMDNMGMMHTSVSKVFDINLLTKEQQRQYKISKAITDRESEIKNGIDIYAQAVQEETAATREQFRGNRYALQGSGH
-338 VDNRNM
+338 
-344 NQKLLDL
+344 
-351 FTDKWR
+351 
-357 QQYSPL
+357 
-363 LNAAFSARGSA
+363 G
-374 ASTMLSNAR
+374 
-383 YLNNGGGNTE
+383 GGGNTE
-393 RQKTVEQLN
+393 PQKTKEQRN
-402 NEKIQALT
+402 NERIKSLT
-410 QEYLNATEERKTA
+410 DEYIGAYANNIETISEQRREA
-423 IRSEIKGLQD
+423 IRKEIASLQK
-433 RNAEIRRM
+433 E
-441 KDEALGK
+441 
-448 DTAEQLNNEKIQ
+448 
-460 ALTQEYIKASE
+460 
-471 DRRKA
+471 
-476 IRAEIKDLQDRNAE
+476 NAE
-490 IQRIKDEATGKWKP
+490 IQRMKDEATGKWKP
-504 VDLKGASP
+504 VNLTGASP
-512 GQGVALGGVDMPQFR
+512 GQGVALGGVDMAQFS

-537 QQLEAELERLA
+537 QQLEVELERLA

-583 SDNSSKSFLSAASA
+583 SDNSAKSFHSAASA

-698 RAQSGVIASA
+698 RAQTGIIASA
-708 LQDSGRDSGY
+708 LQDSARTEVDS
-718 SSAPYVTGETIIL
+718 SSPYVTGETIIL

-742 GELVT
+742 GEIVT
-747 TSMLKRMGLL
+747 TGMLRRMGVM

>member
-20 RDAAKGLSEYTKQ
+20 RDAGKSLSEFTKQ
-33 ATMAGNEFG
+33 ATEAGSEFG
-42 KFTQKNMEVARS
+42 KFTQKNVEVARS

-62 TNSKDK
+62 TNSKGK
-68 VKELVGAY
+68 VSELVGAY
-76 NDVAKAYNALTKD
+76 NDVAKAYNALTKE

-111 EAKTEMNGTSG
+111 EAKTEMNGTSS

-156 DAFFANETN
+156 DAFFSSEQN
-165 VDNWGRTVASAEG
+165 VDDWGRTMQASEG
-178 IYDSFLQTLNTGDFS
+178 LYKSFVTSLNNMSLDSFFS
-193 GFLSRIG
+193 NIR
-200 EVISSS
+200 EVIKSA
-206 KEAYNALDELNT
+206 KEAYNAMDDLATKGGKISNKEARLNYQKQEQMAIINDKKRSKAEREAAQARLEALSQETSAAKKATAELNNNIVKT
-218 RMTVINPERT
+218 KI
-228 RLQARAT
+228 
-235 ELRATIRRSGKDSE
+235 SE
-249 AGKAAQQE
+249 
-257 LMQLEGKL
+257 KL
-265 TEAFRTESK
+265 
-274 LNMNAFKAEVD
+274 V
-285 KKLKGAGIKLDKQSY
+285 GAGFEKGTAAYNDAYQRAVRSLYDENYVMGTLNTKPGQFADTIFSINNGNGSRKLRRA
-300 DFLMRSF
+300 L
-307 SSDRD
+307 
-312 YKRLAQNARGS
+312 GS
-323 IDMVYDDEATGLGHQ
+323 NVNL
-338 VDNRNM
+338 DN
-344 NQKLLDL
+344 L
-351 FTDKWR
+351 FTDEWR
-357 QQYSPL
+357 SEVNPYVQ
-363 LNAAFSARGSA
+363 AVWGSL
-374 ASTMLSNAR
+374 ASGESEKRMANRFAQRNL
-383 YLNNGGGNTE
+383 GGGGGDKTE
-393 RQKTVEQLN
+393 RQKTEEQLN
-402 NEKIQALT
+402 SEKIQTLT
-410 QEYLNATEERKTA
+410 QEYLKATEERKTA
-423 IRSEIKGLQD
+423 IRSEIKV
-433 RNAEIRRM
+433 
-441 KDEALGK
+441 
-448 DTAEQLNNEKIQ
+448 
-460 ALTQEYIKASE
+460 
-471 DRRKA
+471 
-476 IRAEIKDLQDRNAE
+476 LQDRNAE
-490 IQRIKDEATGKWKP
+490 IQRMKDEALGKYKP
-504 VDLKGASP
+504 VDLTGASP

-537 QQLEAELERLA
+537 QQLEAELKRLA

-560 ADYQRKIDETKEKL
+560 ADYQQKIDETKEKL

-583 SDNSSKSFLSAASA
+583 SDNSSKSFRSAASA

-636 KDTTSSGWAWI
+636 KDTTASGWAWI

-708 LQDSGRDSGY
+708 LQDNNRA
-718 SSAPYVTGETIIL
+718 SSQPLSPYVNGELIFL
-731 GANNHLKRSGQ
+731 GTNNHLKRSGQ
-742 GELVT
+742 GEIVT
-747 TSMLKRMGLL
+747 TGMLRRMGIM

>member
-42 KFTQKNMEVARS
+42 KFTQKNVEVARS

-76 NDVAKAYNALTKD
+76 NDVAKAYNALTKE

-111 EAKTEMNGTSG
+111 EAKTEMNGTSS

-165 VDNWGRTVASAEG
+165 VDDWGRTVASAEG

-265 TEAFRTESK
+265 TDAFRTESK

-285 KKLKGAGIKLDKQSY
+285 KKLKGAGLKLDKQSY

-383 YLNNGGGNTE
+383 YLNNGGSGRGSGGGTE
-393 RQKTVEQLN
+393 RQKTEEQLN
-402 NEKIQALT
+402 SEKIQELT
-410 QEYLNATEERKTA
+410 QEYIQATEERKTA
-423 IRSEIKGLQD
+423 IRSEIKL
-433 RNAEIRRM
+433 
-441 KDEALGK
+441 
-448 DTAEQLNNEKIQ
+448 
-460 ALTQEYIKASE
+460 
-471 DRRKA
+471 
-476 IRAEIKDLQDRNAE
+476 LQDRNAE
-490 IQRIKDEATGKWKP
+490 IQRMKDEALGKYKQ
-504 VDLKGASP
+504 VDLTGAER
-512 GQGVALGGVDMPQFR
+512 GQGVSLGGVDMAQFS

-560 ADYQRKIDETKEKL
+560 ADYQQKIDETKDKL

-583 SDNSSKSFLSAASA
+583 SDNSAKSFHSAASA

-698 RAQSGVIASA
+698 RAQAGVIASA

-747 TSMLKRMGLL
+747 TSMLKRMSVI

>member
-42 KFTQKNMEVARS
+42 KFTQKNVEVARS

-111 EAKTEMNGTSG
+111 EAKTEMNGTSS

-285 KKLKGAGIKLDKQSY
+285 KKLKGAGLKLDKQSY

-312 YKRLAQNARGS
+312 YRRLAQNARGS

-383 YLNNGGGNTE
+383 YLNNGGSGRGSGRGGKTE
-393 RQKTVEQLN
+393 LQKTEEQLN
-402 NEKIQALT
+402 SEKIQALT
-410 QEYLNATEERKTA
+410 QEYLKATEERKAA
-423 IRSEIKGLQD
+423 IRSEIKV
-433 RNAEIRRM
+433 
-441 KDEALGK
+441 
-448 DTAEQLNNEKIQ
+448 
-460 ALTQEYIKASE
+460 
-471 DRRKA
+471 
-476 IRAEIKDLQDRNAE
+476 LQDRNAE
-490 IQRIKDEATGKWKP
+490 IQRMKDEATGKWKP
-504 VDLKGASP
+504 VNLTGASP

-527 DQVVEVLPPI
+527 DQFVEVLPPI

-548 ELQAQAWSPEVF
+548 ELQVQAWSPEVF

-574 DVFKGIKKD
+574 NVFKGIKKD
-583 SDNSSKSFLSAASA
+583 SDNSAKSFHAAASA
-597 IGAVGNA
+597 IGSVGNA

-647 GAAAAITASMVAMIA
+647 GAAAAITASMVAMIT

-669 YAHGGVIEGTSFS
+669 FAHGGVIEGTSFS

-698 RAQSGVIASA
+698 RAQTGIIASA
-708 LQDSGRDSGY
+708 LQDSARTEIDS
-718 SSAPYVTGETIIL
+718 SSPYVTGETIIL

-742 GELVT
+742 GEIVT
-747 TSMLKRMGLL
+747 TGMLRRMGII

>member
-42 KFTQKNMEVARS
+42 KFTQKNVEVARS

-76 NDVAKAYNALTKD
+76 NDVAKAYNALTKE

-122 VLDSLKGKFMIN
+122 VLDTLKGKFTLNI
-134 VDALKLL
+134 DALKLF
-141 NWGLTAAKKALDVAK
+141 NMGLTAAKTALNVAK
-156 DAFFANETN
+156 DAFFSSEQN
-165 VDNWGRTVASAEG
+165 VDDWGRTMQASESL
-178 IYDSFLQTLNTGDFS
+178 YKSFVTSLNNMSLDSFFS
-193 GFLSRIG
+193 NIR
-200 EVISSS
+200 EVIKSA
-206 KEAYNALDELNT
+206 KEAYNAMDDLATKGGKISNKEARLNYQKQQQMAIINDKKRTKAEREAAQARLEALSMETSAAKKATADLNNSVVKAKISEKLTGAGFEKGTAAYNEAYKRAVRSLYDEDYVMGTLNT
-218 RMTVINPERT
+218 KPG
-228 RLQARAT
+228 Q
-235 ELRATIRRSGKDSE
+235 
-249 AGKAAQQE
+249 
-257 LMQLEGKL
+257 
-265 TEAFRTESK
+265 F
-274 LNMNAFKAEVD
+274 VD
-285 KKLKGAGIKLDKQSY
+285 
-300 DFLMRSF
+300 
-307 SSDRD
+307 
-312 YKRLAQNARGS
+312 
-323 IDMVYDDEATGLGHQ
+323 TGLRINNGNGSRALKRALGSNINL
-338 VDNRNM
+338 DN
-344 NQKLLDL
+344 L
-351 FTDKWR
+351 FTDEWR
-357 QQYSPL
+357 NEVNPYVQ
-363 LNAAFSARGSA
+363 AVWGSL
-374 ASTMLSNAR
+374 ASGESEKRMANRFAQKSLGGS
-383 YLNNGGGNTE
+383 GGGGDTE
-393 RQKTVEQLN
+393 RQKTKEQRN
-402 NEKIQALT
+402 NERIKSLT
-410 QEYLNATEERKTA
+410 DEYIGAYANNIETISEQRREA
-423 IRSEIKGLQD
+423 IRKEIDSLQK
-433 RNAEIRRM
+433 E
-441 KDEALGK
+441 
-448 DTAEQLNNEKIQ
+448 
-460 ALTQEYIKASE
+460 
-471 DRRKA
+471 
-476 IRAEIKDLQDRNAE
+476 NAE
-490 IQRIKDEATGKWKP
+490 IQRMKDEATGKWKP

-512 GQGVALGGVDMPQFR
+512 GQGIALGGVDMAQFS

-537 QQLEAELERLA
+537 QQLEVELERLA

-583 SDNSSKSFLSAASA
+583 SDNSSKSFRSAASA

-708 LQDSGRDSGY
+708 LQDSNRA
-718 SSAPYVTGETIIL
+718 SSQPSSPYVNGELIFL
-731 GANNHLKRSGQ
+731 GTNNHLKRSGQ
-742 GELVT
+742 GEIVT
-747 TSMLKRMGLL
+747 TGMLRRMGIM

>member
-42 KFTQKNMEVARS
+42 KFTQKNVEVARS

-122 VLDSLKGKFMIN
+122 VLDTLKGKFTLNI
-134 VDALKLL
+134 DALKLFSM
-141 NWGLTAAKKALDVAK
+141 GLTAAKAALNVAK

-285 KKLKGAGIKLDKQSY
+285 KKLKGAGLKLDKQSY

-312 YKRLAQNARGS
+312 YRRLAQNARGS

-383 YLNNGGGNTE
+383 YLNNGGSGRGSGGGGNTE
-393 RQKTVEQLN
+393 RQKTEEQLN
-402 NEKIQALT
+402 SEKIQTLT
-410 QEYLNATEERKTA
+410 QEYLKATEERKAA
-423 IRSEIKGLQD
+423 IRSEIKV
-433 RNAEIRRM
+433 
-441 KDEALGK
+441 
-448 DTAEQLNNEKIQ
+448 
-460 ALTQEYIKASE
+460 
-471 DRRKA
+471 
-476 IRAEIKDLQDRNAE
+476 LQDRNAE
-490 IQRIKDEATGKWKP
+490 IQHMKDEATGKYKQ
-504 VDLKGASP
+504 VDLSGATR
-512 GQGVALGGVDMPQFR
+512 GQGIALGGVDMAQFS

-537 QQLEAELERLA
+537 QQLEVELERLA

-560 ADYQRKIDETKEKL
+560 ADYQQKIDETKEKL

-583 SDNSSKSFLSAASA
+583 SDNSAKSFHSAASA

>member
-42 KFTQKNMEVARS
+42 KFTQKNVEVARS

-76 NDVAKAYNALTKD
+76 NDVAKAYNALTKE

-111 EAKTEMNGTSG
+111 EAKTEMNGTSS

-274 LNMNAFKAEVD
+274 LNTNAFKAEVD
-285 KKLKGAGIKLDKQSY
+285 KKLKSAGIKLDKQSY

-312 YKRLAQNARGS
+312 YRRLAQNARGS

-357 QQYSPL
+357 QQYSPI

-383 YLNNGGGNTE
+383 YLNNGGSGRGSGGGGNTE
-393 RQKTVEQLN
+393 RQKTEEQLN
-402 NEKIQALT
+402 SEKIQALT
-410 QEYLNATEERKTA
+410 QEYLKATEERKAA
-423 IRSEIKGLQD
+423 IRSEIKV
-433 RNAEIRRM
+433 
-441 KDEALGK
+441 
-448 DTAEQLNNEKIQ
+448 
-460 ALTQEYIKASE
+460 
-471 DRRKA
+471 
-476 IRAEIKDLQDRNAE
+476 LQDRNAE
-490 IQRIKDEATGKWKP
+490 IQHMKDEATGKYKQ
-504 VDLKGASP
+504 VDLSGATR
-512 GQGVALGGVDMPQFR
+512 GQGIALGGVDMAQFS

-537 QQLEAELERLA
+537 QQLESELERLA

-583 SDNSSKSFLSAASA
+583 SDNSSKSFRSAASA

-636 KDTTSSGWAWI
+636 KDTTASGWAWI

-708 LQDSGRDSGY
+708 LQDSNRA
-718 SSAPYVTGETIIL
+718 SSQPSSPYVNGELIFL
-731 GANNHLKRSGQ
+731 GTNNHLKRSGQ
-742 GELVT
+742 GEIVT
-747 TSMLKRMGLL
+747 TGMLRRMGIM

>member
-20 RDAAKGLSEYTKQ
+20 RDAGKSLSEFTKQ

-42 KFTQKNMEVARS
+42 KFTQKNVEVARS

-111 EAKTEMNGTSG
+111 EAKMEMNGTSS

-156 DAFFANETN
+156 DAFFSSEQN
-165 VDNWGRTVASAEG
+165 VDDWGRTMQASESL
-178 IYDSFLQTLNTGDFS
+178 YKSFVTSLNNMSLDSFFS
-193 GFLSRIG
+193 NIS
-200 EVISSS
+200 EVIKSA
-206 KEAYNALDELNT
+206 KEAYNAMDDLATKGGKISNKEARLNYQKQQQMAIINDKKRTKAEREAAQARLEALSMETSAAKKATADLNNSVVKAMISEKLTGAHFEKGTAAYNEAYRRVVRSLYDEDYVMGSLNT
-218 RMTVINPERT
+218 KPGQFVDTGLKINNGKG
-228 RLQARAT
+228 
-235 ELRATIRRSGKDSE
+235 RRSVTHALGS
-249 AGKAAQQE
+249 
-257 LMQLEGKL
+257 
-265 TEAFRTESK
+265 
-274 LNMNAFKAEVD
+274 NVN
-285 KKLKGAGIKLDKQSY
+285 LD
-300 DFLMRSF
+300 
-307 SSDRD
+307 
-312 YKRLAQNARGS
+312 N
-323 IDMVYDDEATGLGHQ
+323 
-338 VDNRNM
+338 
-344 NQKLLDL
+344 L
-351 FTDKWR
+351 FTDEWR
-357 QQYSPL
+357 NEVNPYVQ
-363 LNAAFSARGSA
+363 AVWGSL
-374 ASTMLSNAR
+374 ASGESEKRMANRFAQRNLGGGR
-383 YLNNGGGNTE
+383 GGNTE
-393 RQKTVEQLN
+393 RQKTEEQLN
-402 NEKIQALT
+402 SEKIQELT
-410 QEYLNATEERKTA
+410 QEYLKATEERKTA
-423 IRSEIKGLQD
+423 IRSEIKV
-433 RNAEIRRM
+433 
-441 KDEALGK
+441 
-448 DTAEQLNNEKIQ
+448 
-460 ALTQEYIKASE
+460 
-471 DRRKA
+471 
-476 IRAEIKDLQDRNAE
+476 LQDRNAE
-490 IQRIKDEATGKWKP
+490 IQRMKDEALGKYKP
-504 VDLKGASP
+504 VNLTGASP
-512 GQGVALGGVDMPQFR
+512 GQGIALGGVDMAQFS

-537 QQLEAELERLA
+537 QQLETELERLA
-548 ELQAQAWSPEVF
+548 ELQRQAWSPEVF
-560 ADYQRKIDETKEKL
+560 ADYQQKIDETKEKL

-583 SDNSSKSFLSAASA
+583 SDNSSKSFRSAASA
-597 IGAVGNA
+597 IGSVGKA

-636 KDTTSSGWAWI
+636 KDTTASGWAWI

-708 LQDSGRDSGY
+708 LQDNNRA
-718 SSAPYVTGETIIL
+718 SSQPSSPYVNGELIFL
-731 GANNHLKRSGQ
+731 GTNNHLKRSGQ
-742 GELVT
+742 GEIVT
-747 TSMLKRMGLL
+747 TGMLRRMGIM

>member
-20 RDAAKGLSEYTKQ
+20 RDAAKGLSDYTKQ

-42 KFTQKNMEVARS
+42 KFTQKNVEVARS

-156 DAFFANETN
+156 DAFFQSEANIDEWGRIVESSKGAYDIFLDTINNGNWSNFFSNLSTAIKGSRDLYDALDRLGSIKANNKAAIAIVQQQIQQLRLLKQQGKN
-165 VDNWGRTVASAEG
+165 VDDQIKAATAQLAL
-178 IYDSFLQTLNTGDFS
+178 LQN
-193 GFLSRIG
+193 
-200 EVISSS
+200 
-206 KEAYNALDELNT
+206 
-218 RMTVINPERT
+218 
-228 RLQARAT
+228 QAVGAGKT
-235 ELRATIRRSGKDSE
+235 AGKQSMFNTIRNSV
-249 AGKAAQQE
+249 
-257 LMQLEGKL
+257 
-265 TEAFRTESK
+265 
-274 LNMNAFKAEVD
+274 N
-285 KKLKGAGIKLDKQSY
+285 
-300 DFLMRSF
+300 
-307 SSDRD
+307 
-312 YKRLAQNARGS
+312 S
-323 IDMVYDDEATGLGHQ
+323 IDGGASVSDKSIQAAISGILSKGQVEFDKYARNVRVLEAMAQRDESTTYMDNMGAMHTSVSKVFDINLLTKEQQRQYKISKAITDRESEIKNGIDIYAQAVQEETAATREQFRGNRYALQGSGH
-338 VDNRNM
+338 
-344 NQKLLDL
+344 
-351 FTDKWR
+351 
-357 QQYSPL
+357 
-363 LNAAFSARGSA
+363 
-374 ASTMLSNAR
+374 
-383 YLNNGGGNTE
+383 GGGGDNTE
-393 RQKTVEQLN
+393 RLKTEEQRN
-402 NEKIQALT
+402 NERIKSLT
-410 QEYLNATEERKTA
+410 
-423 IRSEIKGLQD
+423 D
-433 RNAEIRRM
+433 
-441 KDEALGK
+441 
-448 DTAEQLNNEKIQ
+448 
-460 ALTQEYIKASE
+460 EYIGAYANKIETISE
-471 DRRKA
+471 QRRKA
-476 IRAEIKDLQDRNAE
+476 IREEIDLLQKRNAE
-490 IQRIKDEATGKWKP
+490 IQRMKDEATGKWKP
-504 VDLKGASP
+504 VDLTGASP
-512 GQGVALGGVDMPQFR
+512 GQGIALGGVDMAQFS

-560 ADYQRKIDETKEKL
+560 ADYQQKIDETKDKL

-583 SDNSSKSFLSAASA
+583 SDNSAKSFHSAASA

-698 RAQSGVIASA
+698 RAQAGVIASA

-747 TSMLKRMGLL
+747 TSMLKRMSVI